1 MITLNQIIQSEDN
14 FDYPS
19 YMLNIF
25 ETLGID
31 YAICKNQDELF
42 AGVNPDSILV
52 NDNWKERIEL
62 VEVVKTPHPHTAYA
76 YYPTEYLQGKP
87 WDPSCTVFALFS
99 ILYKLLTGQ
108 IPYVSHLPETM
119 FNTEESIKL
128 LLKARK
134 NQLLDLSSIPPSL
147 RGMFSKGLSTPRK
160 YRYKSIDAFIDDFMV
175 LFPVALDEIISRFTI
190 EAMQESTAT
199 APPSDDE
206 VDEAIG
212 QIENFGQQIDYFKQI
227 TSSQTEFFLPIQK
240 SAEGSLDDLV
250 GLHDLKQ
257 YLRHGVLAIMKNP
270 EKARKYKLAI
280 PNGLLLY
287 GPPGCGKTTIAQKFA
302 AECQMNYAIV
312 NAQDIAS
319 TFIHGTQRLVKQLFQ
334 QAEQN
339 APIVLILDEIET
351 MVPNRNDP
359 SMAKMAEDTNAF
371 LSEMNNCGERG
382 IFLIGTTN
390 RPQFMD
396 SAILRSGRFD
406 KRVYV
411 PLPDEQTRKEIFHAY
426 LAGRPIDKSI
436 DCQRLSRLT
445 SGGYI
450 SSDIRQICNEA
461 AARAF
466 HEDAIITQQLL
477 EQVIREGGPSVNK
490 NELKTYEESR
500 KHIDPA
506 IRHTASL
513 NQIGFR

>member
-42 AGVNPDSILV
+42 EGVNPNSILV

-62 VEVVKTPHPHTAYA
+62 VEVVKSPPPHTAYA

-87 WDPSCTVFALFS
+87 WDSSCTVFALFS

-108 IPYVSHLPETM
+108 IPYVSHLPETI
-119 FNTEESIKL
+119 FNTKESIEL

-134 NQLLDLSSIPPSL
+134 NQLLDLSLVPPAL
-147 RGMFSKGLSTPRK
+147 RGIFAKGLSTPRK

-175 LFPVALDEIISRFTI
+175 LFPVALEQMIDFYTFQASQEPTPNQDSNIEIDETI
-190 EAMQESTAT
+190 GTFE
-199 APPSDDE
+199 
-206 VDEAIG
+206 
-212 QIENFGQQIDYFKQI
+212 QQIDYFKQI

-257 YLRHGVLAIMKNP
+257 YLRHGVLAIMKTP

-280 PNGLLLY
+280 PNGILLY

-319 TFIHGTQRLVKQLFQ
+319 TFVHGTQRLVKQLFQ

-426 LAGRPIDKSI
+426 LAGRPIDKNI

-450 SSDIRQICNEA
+450 SSDIRQICDEA

-466 HEDAIITQQLL
+466 HEDAFITQQLL

>member
-1 MITLNQIIQSEDN
+1 MITLSQIIQSEDN

-19 YMLNIF
+19 YMLNMF

-31 YAICKNQDELF
+31 YAICKNQNELF
-42 AGVNPDSILV
+42 EGVNPDSILL
-52 NDNWKERIEL
+52 NDNWKEHIEL
-62 VEVVKTPHPHTAYA
+62 VEVVKSQPPHTAYA
-76 YYPTEYLQGKP
+76 YYPSEYLQGKE
-87 WDPSCTVFALFS
+87 WDSSCTVFALFS

-108 IPYVSHLPETM
+108 IPYVNQLPETLL
-119 FNTEESIKL
+119 NSEEGIKL

-134 NQLLDLSSIPPSL
+134 NQLLDLSLVPPAL
-147 RGMFSKGLSTPRK
+147 RGIFAKGLSTPRK

-175 LFPVALDEIISRFTI
+175 LFPVALEQMIDFYTFQAS
-190 EAMQESTAT
+190 QESTQN
-199 APPSDDE
+199 SDSESEIDE
-206 VDEAIG
+206 N
-212 QIENFGQQIDYFKQI
+212 IETFEQQMDYLKQM
-227 TSSQTEFFLPIQK
+227 TSSQTEFVLQVQK
-240 SAEGSLDDLV
+240 DAEGNMDDLV
-250 GLHDLKQ
+250 GLHNLKQ
-257 YLRHGVLAIMKNP
+257 YLRTGVLAIMKNP
-270 EKARKYKLAI
+270 EKARKYQLTI
-280 PNGLLLY
+280 PNGMLLY
-287 GPPGCGKTTIAQKFA
+287 GPPGCGKTTIAKKFA
-302 AECQMNYAIV
+302 AECGINYAII

-319 TFIHGTQRLVKQLFQ
+319 TFVHGTQRLVKQLFQ
-334 QAEQN
+334 QAKLN
-339 APIVLILDEIET
+339 APIILILDEIET

-359 SMAKMAEDTNAF
+359 SMTKMAEDTNAF
-371 LSEMNNCGERG
+371 LSEMNNCSEHG
-382 IFLIGTTN
+382 IFIIGTTN

-426 LAGRPIDKSI
+426 LAGRPIDKNI

-450 SSDIRQICNEA
+450 SSDIRQICDEA

-466 HEDAIITQQLL
+466 HEDAFITQQLL

-490 NELKTYEESR
+490 YELKTYEESR

>member
-42 AGVNPDSILV
+42 EGVNPNSILV
-52 NDNWKERIEL
+52 NDNWKEHIEL
-62 VEVVKTPHPHTAYA
+62 VEVVKSPPPHTDYA

-87 WDPSCTVFALFS
+87 WDSSCTVFALFS
-99 ILYKLLTGQ
+99 ILYKLMTGQ
-108 IPYVSHLPETM
+108 IPYVNQLPETLL
-119 FNTEESIKL
+119 NSEEGIKL

-134 NQLLDLSSIPPSL
+134 NQLLDLSLVPPAL
-147 RGMFSKGLSTPRK
+147 RGIFAKGLSTPRK

-175 LFPVALDEIISRFTI
+175 LFPVALEQMIDFYTFQASQEPTPNQDSDIEIDETI
-190 EAMQESTAT
+190 GTFE
-199 APPSDDE
+199 
-206 VDEAIG
+206 
-212 QIENFGQQIDYFKQI
+212 QQIDYFKQI
-227 TSSQTEFFLPIQK
+227 TSSQTEFFLPVQK
-240 SAEGSLDDLV
+240 DTEGNLDDLV

-280 PNGLLLY
+280 PNGILLY

-426 LAGRPIDKSI
+426 LAGRPTDKNI

-450 SSDIRQICNEA
+450 SSDIRQICDEA

>member
-1 MITLNQIIQSEDN
+1 MITLSQIIQSEDN

-31 YAICKNQDELF
+31 YAICKNQDDLF
-42 AGVNPDSILV
+42 EGVNPNSILV
-52 NDNWKERIEL
+52 NDNWKEHIEL
-62 VEVVKTPHPHTAYA
+62 VEVVKSPPPHTAYA

-87 WDPSCTVFALFS
+87 WDSSCTVFALFS
-99 ILYKLLTGQ
+99 ILYKLMTGQ
-108 IPYVSHLPETM
+108 IPYVNQLPETLL
-119 FNTEESIKL
+119 NSEEGIKL

-134 NQLLDLSSIPPSL
+134 NQLLDLSLVPPAL
-147 RGMFSKGLSTPRK
+147 RGIFAKGLSTPRK

-175 LFPVALDEIISRFTI
+175 LFPVALEQMIDFYTFQASQEPTPNQDSDIEIDETI
-190 EAMQESTAT
+190 GTFE
-199 APPSDDE
+199 
-206 VDEAIG
+206 
-212 QIENFGQQIDYFKQI
+212 QQIDYFKQI
-227 TSSQTEFFLPIQK
+227 TSSQTEFFLPVQK
-240 SAEGSLDDLV
+240 DTEGNLDDLV

-280 PNGLLLY
+280 PNGILLY

-426 LAGRPIDKSI
+426 LAGRPIDKNI

-450 SSDIRQICNEA
+450 SSDIRQICDEA

>member
-42 AGVNPDSILV
+42 EGVNPNSILV

-62 VEVVKTPHPHTAYA
+62 VEVVKSPPPHTDYA

-87 WDPSCTVFALFS
+87 WDSSCTVFALFS
-99 ILYKLLTGQ
+99 ILYKLMTGQ
-108 IPYVSHLPETM
+108 IPYVNQLPETLL
-119 FNTEESIKL
+119 NSEEGIKL

-134 NQLLDLSSIPPSL
+134 NQLLDLSLVPPAL
-147 RGMFSKGLSTPRK
+147 RGIFAKGLSTPRK

-175 LFPVALDEIISRFTI
+175 LFPVALEQMIDFYTFQASQEPTPNQDSDIEIDETI
-190 EAMQESTAT
+190 GTFE
-199 APPSDDE
+199 
-206 VDEAIG
+206 
-212 QIENFGQQIDYFKQI
+212 QQIDYFKQI
-227 TSSQTEFFLPIQK
+227 TSSQTEFFLPVQK
-240 SAEGSLDDLV
+240 DTEGNLDDLV

-280 PNGLLLY
+280 PNGILLY

-406 KRVYV
+406 KRVYI

-426 LAGRPIDKSI
+426 LAGRPIDKNI

-450 SSDIRQICNEA
+450 SSDIRQICDEA

>member
-42 AGVNPDSILV
+42 EGVNPNSILV
-52 NDNWKERIEL
+52 NDNWKEHIEL
-62 VEVVKTPHPHTAYA
+62 VEVVKSPPPHTDYA

-87 WDPSCTVFALFS
+87 WDSSCTVFALFS
-99 ILYKLLTGQ
+99 ILYKLMTGQ
-108 IPYVSHLPETM
+108 IPYVNQLPETLL
-119 FNTEESIKL
+119 NSEEGIKL

-134 NQLLDLSSIPPSL
+134 NQLLDLSLVPPAL
-147 RGMFSKGLSTPRK
+147 RGIFAKGLSTPRK

-175 LFPVALDEIISRFTI
+175 LFPVALEQMIDFYTFQASQEPTPNQDSDIEIDETI
-190 EAMQESTAT
+190 GTFE
-199 APPSDDE
+199 
-206 VDEAIG
+206 
-212 QIENFGQQIDYFKQI
+212 QQIDYFKQI
-227 TSSQTEFFLPIQK
+227 TSSQTEFFLPVQK
-240 SAEGSLDDLV
+240 DTEGSLDDLV

-280 PNGLLLY
+280 PNGILLY

-302 AECQMNYAIV
+302 AESGCNYAIV

-334 QAEQN
+334 QAQQN
-339 APIVLILDEIET
+339 TPIVLILDEIET

-359 SMAKMAEDTNAF
+359 SMVKMAEDTNAF
-371 LSEMNNCGERG
+371 LSELNHCGERG
-382 IFLIGTTN
+382 IFVIGTTN

-426 LAGRPIDKSI
+426 LAGRPIDKNI

-450 SSDIRQICNEA
+450 SSDIRQICDEA

-466 HEDAIITQQLL
+466 HEDAFITQQLL

>member
-42 AGVNPDSILV
+42 EGVNPNSILV

-62 VEVVKTPHPHTAYA
+62 VEVVKSPPPHTDYA

-87 WDPSCTVFALFS
+87 WDSSCTVFALFS
-99 ILYKLLTGQ
+99 ILYKLMTGQ
-108 IPYVSHLPETM
+108 IPYVNQLPETLL
-119 FNTEESIKL
+119 NSEEGIKL

-134 NQLLDLSSIPPSL
+134 NQLLDLSLVPPAL
-147 RGMFSKGLSTPRK
+147 RGIFAKGLSTPRK

-175 LFPVALDEIISRFTI
+175 LFPVALEQMIDFYTFQASQEPTPNQDSDIEIDETI
-190 EAMQESTAT
+190 GTFE
-199 APPSDDE
+199 
-206 VDEAIG
+206 
-212 QIENFGQQIDYFKQI
+212 QQIDYFKQI
-227 TSSQTEFFLPIQK
+227 TSSQTEFFLPVQK
-240 SAEGSLDDLV
+240 DTEGNLDDLV

-280 PNGLLLY
+280 PNGILLY

-426 LAGRPIDKSI
+426 LAGRPTDKNI

-450 SSDIRQICNEA
+450 SSDIRQICDEA

>member
-1 MITLNQIIQSEDN
+1 MITLSQIIQSEDN

-42 AGVNPDSILV
+42 EGVNPNSILV

-62 VEVVKTPHPHTAYA
+62 VEVVKSPSPHTDYA

-87 WDPSCTVFALFS
+87 WDSSCTVFALFS
-99 ILYKLLTGQ
+99 ILYKLMTGQ
-108 IPYVSHLPETM
+108 IPYVNQLPETLL
-119 FNTEESIKL
+119 NSEEGIKL

-134 NQLLDLSSIPPSL
+134 NQLLDLSLVPPAL
-147 RGMFSKGLSTPRK
+147 RGIFAKGLSTPRK

-175 LFPVALDEIISRFTI
+175 LFPVALEQMIDFYTFQASQEPTPNQDSDIEIDETI
-190 EAMQESTAT
+190 GTFE
-199 APPSDDE
+199 
-206 VDEAIG
+206 
-212 QIENFGQQIDYFKQI
+212 QQIDYFKQI
-227 TSSQTEFFLPIQK
+227 TSSQTEFFLPVQK
-240 SAEGSLDDLV
+240 DTEGSLDDLV

-280 PNGLLLY
+280 PNGILLY

-302 AECQMNYAIV
+302 AESGCNYAIV

-334 QAEQN
+334 QAQQN
-339 APIVLILDEIET
+339 TPIVLILDEIET

-359 SMAKMAEDTNAF
+359 SMVKMAEDTNAF
-371 LSEMNNCGERG
+371 LSELNHCGERG
-382 IFLIGTTN
+382 IFVIGTTN

-426 LAGRPIDKSI
+426 LAGRPTNKNI

-450 SSDIRQICNEA
+450 SSDIRQICDEA

-466 HEDAIITQQLL
+466 HEDAFITQQLL

>member
-1 MITLNQIIQSEDN
+1 M
-14 FDYPS
+14 
-19 YMLNIF
+19 
-25 ETLGID
+25 
-31 YAICKNQDELF
+31 
-42 AGVNPDSILV
+42 
-52 NDNWKERIEL
+52 
-62 VEVVKTPHPHTAYA
+62 KT
-76 YYPTEYLQGKP
+76 
-87 WDPSCTVFALFS
+87 
-99 ILYKLLTGQ
+99 
-108 IPYVSHLPETM
+108 
-119 FNTEESIKL
+119 
-128 LLKARK
+128 
-134 NQLLDLSSIPPSL
+134 
-147 RGMFSKGLSTPRK
+147 
-160 YRYKSIDAFIDDFMV
+160 
-175 LFPVALDEIISRFTI
+175 
-190 EAMQESTAT
+190 
-199 APPSDDE
+199 
-206 VDEAIG
+206 
-212 QIENFGQQIDYFKQI
+212 
-227 TSSQTEFFLPIQK
+227 
-240 SAEGSLDDLV
+240 
-250 GLHDLKQ
+250 
-257 YLRHGVLAIMKNP
+257 P

-280 PNGLLLY
+280 PNGILLY

-319 TFIHGTQRLVKQLFQ
+319 TFIHGTQRLVKQLFL

-351 MVPNRNDP
+351 MGPNRNDP

-426 LAGRPIDKSI
+426 LAGRPIDKNV

-445 SGGYI
+445 LGGYI
-450 SSDIRQICNEA
+450 SSDIRQICDEA

>member
-42 AGVNPDSILV
+42 EGVNPNSILV

-62 VEVVKTPHPHTAYA
+62 VEVVKSPPPHTAYA

-87 WDPSCTVFALFS
+87 WDSSCTVFALFS
-99 ILYKLLTGQ
+99 ILYKLMTGQ

-119 FNTEESIKL
+119 FDTEESIKL

-134 NQLLDLSSIPPSL
+134 NQLLDLSLIPPSL

-175 LFPVALDEIISRFTI
+175 LFPVALEQMIDFYTFQASQEPTPNQDSDIEIDETI
-190 EAMQESTAT
+190 GTFE
-199 APPSDDE
+199 
-206 VDEAIG
+206 
-212 QIENFGQQIDYFKQI
+212 QQIDYFKQI
-227 TSSQTEFFLPIQK
+227 TSSQTEFFLPVQK
-240 SAEGSLDDLV
+240 DTEGNLDDLV

-280 PNGLLLY
+280 PNGILLY

-359 SMAKMAEDTNAF
+359 NMSKMAEDTNAF
-371 LSEMNNCGERG
+371 LSEMSNSAKRG

-406 KRVYV
+406 KRVYI
-411 PLPDEQTRKEIFHAY
+411 PLPDEQTRKELFRAY
-426 LAGRPIDKSI
+426 LTGRPIDKNI
-436 DCQRLSRLT
+436 DCQRLSCLT

-450 SSDIRQICNEA
+450 SSDIRQICDEA

-477 EQVIREGGPSVNK
+477 EQVIREGGPTVNK

-506 IRHTASL
+506 ICHTASL

>member
-1 MITLNQIIQSEDN
+1 MISLSQIIQSEDN
-14 FDYPS
+14 FNYPS

-42 AGVNPDSILV
+42 EGVNPNSILV

-62 VEVVKTPHPHTAYA
+62 VEVVKSPPPHTDYA

-87 WDPSCTVFALFS
+87 WDSSSTVFALFS

-108 IPYVSHLPETM
+108 IPYVSHLPETI
-119 FNTEESIKL
+119 FNTKESIDL

-134 NQLLDLSSIPPSL
+134 NQLLDLSLIPPSL
-147 RGMFSKGLSTPRK
+147 RGIFSKGLSTPRK

-175 LFPVALDEIISRFTI
+175 LFPVAIDEIISRFTI
-190 EAMQESTAT
+190 EAMQGPTAT
-199 APPSDDE
+199 PSSDDE
-206 VDEAIG
+206 IG
-212 QIENFGQQIDYFKQI
+212 EDIDQLEQFEQQIDYFKQMNL
-227 TSSQTEFFLPIQK
+227 SQTEFILQVQK
-240 SAEGSLDDLV
+240 DTEGNLDDLV
-250 GLHDLKQ
+250 GLHDLKH
-257 YLRHGVLAIMKNP
+257 YLRQGVLAIMKNP

-280 PNGLLLY
+280 PNGILLY

-319 TFIHGTQRLVKQLFQ
+319 TFIHGTQRLVKQLFL

-406 KRVYV
+406 KRVYI
-411 PLPDEQTRKEIFHAY
+411 PLPDEQTREEIFHAY
-426 LAGRPIDKSI
+426 LAGRPIDKNV
-436 DCQRLSRLT
+436 DCQRLSRLI

-450 SSDIRQICNEA
+450 SSDIRQICDEA

-500 KHIDPA
+500 KHMEPSSRYTPHI
-506 IRHTASL
+506 

>member
-1 MITLNQIIQSEDN
+1 MITLSQIIQSEDN

-42 AGVNPDSILV
+42 EGVNPNSILV

-62 VEVVKTPHPHTAYA
+62 VEVVKSPPPHTDYA

-87 WDPSCTVFALFS
+87 WDSSCTVFALFS
-99 ILYKLLTGQ
+99 ILYKLMTGQ
-108 IPYVSHLPETM
+108 IPYVNQLAETLL
-119 FNTEESIKL
+119 NSEEGIKL

-134 NQLLDLSSIPPSL
+134 NQLLDLSLVPPAL
-147 RGMFSKGLSTPRK
+147 RGIFAKGLSTPRK

-175 LFPVALDEIISRFTI
+175 LFPVALEQMIDFYTFQASQEPTPNQDSDIEIDETI
-190 EAMQESTAT
+190 GTFE
-199 APPSDDE
+199 
-206 VDEAIG
+206 
-212 QIENFGQQIDYFKQI
+212 QQIDYFKQI
-227 TSSQTEFFLPIQK
+227 TSSQTEFFLPVQK
-240 SAEGSLDDLV
+240 DTEGSLDDLV

-280 PNGLLLY
+280 PNGILLY

-302 AECQMNYAIV
+302 AESGCNYAIV

-334 QAEQN
+334 QAQQN
-339 APIVLILDEIET
+339 TPIVLILDEIET

-359 SMAKMAEDTNAF
+359 SMVKMAEDTNAF
-371 LSEMNNCGERG
+371 LSELNHCGERG
-382 IFLIGTTN
+382 IFVIGTTN

-426 LAGRPIDKSI
+426 LAGRPTDKNI

-450 SSDIRQICNEA
+450 SSDIRQICDEA

-466 HEDAIITQQLL
+466 HEDAFITQQLL

>member
-1 MITLNQIIQSEDN
+1 MITLSQIIQSEDN

-42 AGVNPDSILV
+42 EGVNPNSILV

-62 VEVVKTPHPHTAYA
+62 VEVVKSPPPHTDYA

-87 WDPSCTVFALFS
+87 WDSSCTVFALFS
-99 ILYKLLTGQ
+99 ILYKLMTGQ
-108 IPYVSHLPETM
+108 IPYVNQLPETLL
-119 FNTEESIKL
+119 NSEEGIKL

-134 NQLLDLSSIPPSL
+134 NQLLDLSLVPPAL
-147 RGMFSKGLSTPRK
+147 RGIFAKGLSTPRK

-175 LFPVALDEIISRFTI
+175 LFPVALEQMIDFYTFQASQEPTPNQDSDIEIDETI
-190 EAMQESTAT
+190 GTFE
-199 APPSDDE
+199 
-206 VDEAIG
+206 
-212 QIENFGQQIDYFKQI
+212 QQIDYFKQI

-240 SAEGSLDDLV
+240 DTEGNLDDLV

-257 YLRHGVLAIMKNP
+257 YLRQGVLAIMKNP

-280 PNGLLLY
+280 PNGILLY

-319 TFIHGTQRLVKQLFQ
+319 TFIHGTQRLVKQLFL

-426 LAGRPIDKSI
+426 LAGRPIDKNI

-450 SSDIRQICNEA
+450 SSDIRQICDEA

-466 HEDAIITQQLL
+466 HEDAFITQQLL

-506 IRHTASL
+506 IHHTASL

>member
-1 MITLNQIIQSEDN
+1 MITLSQIIQSEDN

-31 YAICKNQDELF
+31 YAICKNQDDLF

-87 WDPSCTVFALFS
+87 WDSSCTVFALFS
-99 ILYKLLTGQ
+99 ILYKLMTGQ
-108 IPYVSHLPETM
+108 IPYVNQLPETLL
-119 FNTEESIKL
+119 NSEEGIKL

-134 NQLLDLSSIPPSL
+134 NQLLDLSLVPPAL
-147 RGMFSKGLSTPRK
+147 RGIFAKGLSTPRK

-175 LFPVALDEIISRFTI
+175 LFPVALEQMIDFYTFQASQEPTPNQDSDIEIDETI
-190 EAMQESTAT
+190 GTFE
-199 APPSDDE
+199 
-206 VDEAIG
+206 
-212 QIENFGQQIDYFKQI
+212 QQIDYFKQI
-227 TSSQTEFFLPIQK
+227 TSSQTEFFLPVQK
-240 SAEGSLDDLV
+240 DTEGNLDDLV

-280 PNGLLLY
+280 PNGILLY

-302 AECQMNYAIV
+302 AESGCNYAIV

-371 LSEMNNCGERG
+371 LSEMSNSAKRG

-406 KRVYV
+406 KRVYI
-411 PLPDEQTRKEIFHAY
+411 PLPDEQTRKELFRAY
-426 LAGRPIDKSI
+426 LAGRPIDKNI
-436 DCQRLSRLT
+436 DCQRLSCLT

-450 SSDIRQICNEA
+450 SSDIRQICDEA

>member
-1 MITLNQIIQSEDN
+1 MITLSQIIQSEDN

-42 AGVNPDSILV
+42 EGVNPNSILV

-62 VEVVKTPHPHTAYA
+62 VEVVKSPPPHTDYA

-87 WDPSCTVFALFS
+87 WDSSCTVFALFS
-99 ILYKLLTGQ
+99 ILYKLMTGQ
-108 IPYVSHLPETM
+108 IPYVNQLPETLL
-119 FNTEESIKL
+119 NSEEGIKL

-134 NQLLDLSSIPPSL
+134 NQLLDLSLVPPAL
-147 RGMFSKGLSTPRK
+147 RGIFAKGLSTPRK

-175 LFPVALDEIISRFTI
+175 LFPVALEQMIDFYTFQASQEPTPNQDSDIEIDETI
-190 EAMQESTAT
+190 GTFE
-199 APPSDDE
+199 
-206 VDEAIG
+206 
-212 QIENFGQQIDYFKQI
+212 QQIDYFKQI
-227 TSSQTEFFLPIQK
+227 TSSQTEFFLPVQK
-240 SAEGSLDDLV
+240 DTEGNLDDLV

-280 PNGLLLY
+280 PNGILLY

-406 KRVYV
+406 KRVYI

-426 LAGRPIDKSI
+426 LAGRPIDKNI

-450 SSDIRQICNEA
+450 SSDIRQICDEA

-500 KHIDPA
+500 KHMEPTF
-506 IRHTASL
+506 HYTAHI

>member
-42 AGVNPDSILV
+42 EGVNPNSILV

-62 VEVVKTPHPHTAYA
+62 VEVVKSPPPHTDYA

-108 IPYVSHLPETM
+108 IPYVSHLPETI
-119 FNTEESIKL
+119 FNTKESIDL

-134 NQLLDLSSIPPSL
+134 NQLLDLSLIPPSL
-147 RGMFSKGLSTPRK
+147 RSMFSKGLSTPRK

-175 LFPVALDEIISRFTI
+175 LFPVAIDETISRFTI
-190 EAMQESTAT
+190 EAMQGPTAT
-199 APPSDDE
+199 PPSDDE
-206 VDEAIG
+206 IDEDID
-212 QIENFGQQIDYFKQI
+212 QLEQFEQQIDYFKQI

-257 YLRHGVLAIMKNP
+257 YLRQGVLAIMKNP

-280 PNGLLLY
+280 PNGILLY

-302 AECQMNYAIV
+302 AECGCNYAII

-339 APIVLILDEIET
+339 APIILILDEIET

-359 SMAKMAEDTNAF
+359 NMVKTAEDTNAF

-382 IFLIGTTN
+382 IFIIGTTN

-406 KRVYV
+406 KRFYV
-411 PLPDEQTRKEIFHAY
+411 PLPDQQTRMEIFRAY
-426 LAGRPIDKSI
+426 LKERPVEKDIDYQ
-436 DCQRLSRLT
+436 CLSELT

-450 SSDIRQICNEA
+450 SSDIRQICDEA

-490 NELKTYEESR
+490 SELRTYEESR
-500 KHIDPA
+500 KHIDPI
-506 IRHTASL
+506 IRHIASL

>member
-1 MITLNQIIQSEDN
+1 MITLSQIIQSEDN

-42 AGVNPDSILV
+42 EGVNPNSILV

-62 VEVVKTPHPHTAYA
+62 VEVVKSPPPHTDYA

-87 WDPSCTVFALFS
+87 WDSSCTVFALFS
-99 ILYKLLTGQ
+99 ILYKLMTGQ
-108 IPYVSHLPETM
+108 IPYVNQLPETLL
-119 FNTEESIKL
+119 NSEEGIKL

-134 NQLLDLSSIPPSL
+134 NQLLDLSLVPPAL
-147 RGMFSKGLSTPRK
+147 RGIFAKGLSTPRK

-175 LFPVALDEIISRFTI
+175 LFPVALEQMIDFYTFQASQEPTQNQDSDIEIDETI
-190 EAMQESTAT
+190 GTFE
-199 APPSDDE
+199 
-206 VDEAIG
+206 
-212 QIENFGQQIDYFKQI
+212 QQIDYFKQI
-227 TSSQTEFFLPIQK
+227 TSSQTEFFLPVQK
-240 SAEGSLDDLV
+240 DTEGNLDDLV

-280 PNGLLLY
+280 PNGILLY

-450 SSDIRQICNEA
+450 SSDIRQICDEA

-466 HEDAIITQQLL
+466 HEDAFITQQLL
-477 EQVIREGGPSVNK
+477 EQVIREGGPTVNK

>member
-1 MITLNQIIQSEDN
+1 MITLSQIIQSEDN

-42 AGVNPDSILV
+42 EGVNPNSILV

-62 VEVVKTPHPHTAYA
+62 VEVVKSPPPHTDYA

-87 WDPSCTVFALFS
+87 WDSSCTVFALFS
-99 ILYKLLTGQ
+99 ILYKLMTGQ
-108 IPYVSHLPETM
+108 IPYVNQLPETLL
-119 FNTEESIKL
+119 NSEEGIKL

-134 NQLLDLSSIPPSL
+134 NQLLDLSLVPPAL
-147 RGMFSKGLSTPRK
+147 RGIFAKGLSTPRK

-175 LFPVALDEIISRFTI
+175 LFPVALEQMIDFYTFQASQEPTPNQDSDIEIDETI
-190 EAMQESTAT
+190 GTFE
-199 APPSDDE
+199 
-206 VDEAIG
+206 
-212 QIENFGQQIDYFKQI
+212 QQIDYFKQI
-227 TSSQTEFFLPIQK
+227 TSSQTEFFLPVQK
-240 SAEGSLDDLV
+240 DTEGSLDDLV

-280 PNGLLLY
+280 PNGILLY

-302 AECQMNYAIV
+302 AESGCNYAIV

-334 QAEQN
+334 QAQQN
-339 APIVLILDEIET
+339 TPIVLILDEIET

-359 SMAKMAEDTNAF
+359 SMVKMAEDTNAF
-371 LSEMNNCGERG
+371 LSELNHCGERG
-382 IFLIGTTN
+382 IFVIGTTN

-426 LAGRPIDKSI
+426 LAGRPTDKNI

-450 SSDIRQICNEA
+450 SSDIRQICDEA

-466 HEDAIITQQLL
+466 HEDAFITQQLL

>member
-1 MITLNQIIQSEDN
+1 MITLSQIIQSEDN

-31 YAICKNQDELF
+31 YAICKNQNELF
-42 AGVNPDSILV
+42 EGVNPDSILV
-52 NDNWKERIEL
+52 NDNWKEHIDL
-62 VEVVKTPHPHTAYA
+62 VEVVKSPPPHTDYI
-76 YYPTEYLQGKP
+76 YYPSEYLRGKP
-87 WDPSCTVFALFS
+87 WDSSCTVFALFS
-99 ILYKLLTGQ
+99 ILYKLMTGQ
-108 IPYVSHLPETM
+108 IPYVNHLLETM
-119 FNTEESIKL
+119 FNTEDSIKL

-134 NQLLDLSSIPPSL
+134 NQLLDLSLIPPSL
-147 RGMFSKGLSTPRK
+147 RSMFSKGLSIPRK

-175 LFPVALDEIISRFTI
+175 LLPVALSETISHFTL
-190 EAMQESTAT
+190 ESSQEPTPDQES
-199 APPSDDE
+199 DYEIDE
-206 VDEAIG
+206 NLE
-212 QIENFGQQIDYFKQI
+212 QFEQQIDYFKQI

-240 SAEGSLDDLV
+240 DTEGSLDDLV
-250 GLHDLKQ
+250 GLHDLKH

-270 EKARKYKLAI
+270 EKACKYKLAI
-280 PNGLLLY
+280 PNGILLY

-302 AECQMNYAIV
+302 AECQMHYAIV

-351 MVPNRNDP
+351 MVPNRNNP
-359 SMAKMAEDTNAF
+359 NMVKMAEDTNAF
-371 LSEMNNCGERG
+371 LSELNYCGERG
-382 IFLIGTTN
+382 IFVIGTTN

-411 PLPDEQTRKEIFHAY
+411 PLPNEQTRKELFRAY
-426 LAGRPIDKSI
+426 LAGRPIDTNI
-436 DCQRLSRLT
+436 DYQRLSRLT

-450 SSDIRQICNEA
+450 SSDIRQICDEA

-466 HEDAIITQQLL
+466 HDDAIITQQLL

-500 KHIDPA
+500 KHMEPTS
-506 IRHTASL
+506 HYTAHI

>member
-1 MITLNQIIQSEDN
+1 MITLSQIIQSEDN

-19 YMLNIF
+19 YMLNMF

-31 YAICKNQDELF
+31 YAICKNQNELF
-42 AGVNPDSILV
+42 EGVNPDSILL
-52 NDNWKERIEL
+52 NDNWKEHIEL
-62 VEVVKTPHPHTAYA
+62 VEVVKSQPPHTAYA
-76 YYPTEYLQGKP
+76 YYPSEYLQGKE
-87 WDPSCTVFALFS
+87 WDSSCTVFALFS

-108 IPYVSHLPETM
+108 IPYVNQLPETLL
-119 FNTEESIKL
+119 NSEEGIKL

-134 NQLLDLSSIPPSL
+134 NQLLDLSLVPPAL
-147 RGMFSKGLSTPRK
+147 RGIFAKGLSTPRK

-175 LFPVALDEIISRFTI
+175 LFPVALEQMIDFYTFQASQEPTPNQDSDIEIDETI
-190 EAMQESTAT
+190 GTFE
-199 APPSDDE
+199 
-206 VDEAIG
+206 
-212 QIENFGQQIDYFKQI
+212 QQIDYFKQI
-227 TSSQTEFFLPIQK
+227 TSSQTEFFLPVQK
-240 SAEGSLDDLV
+240 DTEGNLDDLV

-280 PNGLLLY
+280 PNGILLY

-426 LAGRPIDKSI
+426 LAGRPIDKNI

-450 SSDIRQICNEA
+450 SSDIRQICDEA

>member
-1 MITLNQIIQSEDN
+1 
-14 FDYPS
+14 
-19 YMLNIF
+19 MLNIF

-31 YAICKNQDELF
+31 YAICKNQDDLF

-62 VEVVKTPHPHTAYA
+62 VEVVKTPPPHTAYA

-87 WDPSCTVFALFS
+87 WDSSCTVFALFS
-99 ILYKLLTGQ
+99 ILYKLMTGQ
-108 IPYVSHLPETM
+108 IPYVNQLPETLL
-119 FNTEESIKL
+119 NSEEGIKL

-134 NQLLDLSSIPPSL
+134 NQLLDLSLVPPAL
-147 RGMFSKGLSTPRK
+147 RGIFAKGLSTPRK

-175 LFPVALDEIISRFTI
+175 LFPVALEQMIDFYTFQASQEPTPNQDSDIEIDETI
-190 EAMQESTAT
+190 GTFE
-199 APPSDDE
+199 
-206 VDEAIG
+206 
-212 QIENFGQQIDYFKQI
+212 QQIDYFKQI
-227 TSSQTEFFLPIQK
+227 TSSQTEFFLPVQK
-240 SAEGSLDDLV
+240 DTAGNLDDLV

-280 PNGLLLY
+280 PNGILLY

-371 LSEMNNCGERG
+371 LSEMSNSAKRG

-426 LAGRPIDKSI
+426 LAGRPVDKNI
-436 DCQRLSRLT
+436 DCQRLSCLT

-450 SSDIRQICNEA
+450 SSDIRQICDEA

-466 HEDAIITQQLL
+466 HDDAIITQQLL

-500 KHIDPA
+500 KHMEPTS
-506 IRHTASL
+506 HYTAHI

>member
-42 AGVNPDSILV
+42 EGVNPNSILV
-52 NDNWKERIEL
+52 NDNWKEHIEL
-62 VEVVKTPHPHTAYA
+62 VEVVKSPPPHTDYA

-87 WDPSCTVFALFS
+87 WDSSCTVFALFS
-99 ILYKLLTGQ
+99 ILYKLMTGQ
-108 IPYVSHLPETM
+108 IPYVNQLPETLL
-119 FNTEESIKL
+119 NSEEGIKL

-134 NQLLDLSSIPPSL
+134 NQLLDLSLVPPAL
-147 RGMFSKGLSTPRK
+147 RGIFAKGLSTPRK

-175 LFPVALDEIISRFTI
+175 LFPVALEQMIDFYTFQASQEPTPNQDSDIEIDET
-190 EAMQESTAT
+190 
-199 APPSDDE
+199 
-206 VDEAIG
+206 
-212 QIENFGQQIDYFKQI
+212 IENFEQQIDYFKQI
-227 TSSQTEFFLPIQK
+227 TSSQTEFFLPVQK
-240 SAEGSLDDLV
+240 DTEGNLDDLV

-280 PNGLLLY
+280 PNGILLY

-426 LAGRPIDKSI
+426 LAGRPTDKNI

-450 SSDIRQICNEA
+450 SSDIRQICDEA

-466 HEDAIITQQLL
+466 HEDAFITQQLL

>member
-1 MITLNQIIQSEDN
+1 MITLSQIIQSEDN
-14 FDYPS
+14 LDYPS

-31 YAICKNQDELF
+31 YAICKNQNELF
-42 AGVNPDSILV
+42 EGVNPDSILV
-52 NDNWKERIEL
+52 NDNWKEHIDL
-62 VEVVKTPHPHTAYA
+62 VEVVKSPPPHTDYI
-76 YYPTEYLQGKP
+76 YYPSEYLRGKP
-87 WDPSCTVFALFS
+87 WDSSCTVFALFS
-99 ILYKLLTGQ
+99 ILYKLMTGQ
-108 IPYVSHLPETM
+108 IPYVNHLPETM
-119 FNTEESIKL
+119 FNAEDSIKL

-134 NQLLDLSSIPPSL
+134 NQLLDLSLIPPSL
-147 RGMFSKGLSTPRK
+147 RSMFSKGLSIPRK

-175 LFPVALDEIISRFTI
+175 LLPVALSETISHFTL
-190 EAMQESTAT
+190 ESSQEPTPDQES
-199 APPSDDE
+199 DYEIDE
-206 VDEAIG
+206 NLE
-212 QIENFGQQIDYFKQI
+212 QFEQQIDYFKQI

-240 SAEGSLDDLV
+240 DTEGSLDDLV
-250 GLHDLKQ
+250 GLHDLKH

-270 EKARKYKLAI
+270 EKAHKYKLAI
-280 PNGLLLY
+280 PNGILLY

-319 TFIHGTQRLVKQLFQ
+319 TFVHGTQRLVKQLFQ

-359 SMAKMAEDTNAF
+359 NMAKMAEDTNAF

-406 KRVYV
+406 KRVYI

-426 LAGRPIDKSI
+426 LAGRPIDKNV

-450 SSDIRQICNEA
+450 SSDIRQICDEA

-477 EQVIREGGPSVNK
+477 EQVIRDGGPSVNK

-500 KHIDPA
+500 KHMEPTS
-506 IRHTASL
+506 HYTAHI

>member
-1 MITLNQIIQSEDN
+1 MITLSQIIQSEDN

-42 AGVNPDSILV
+42 EGVNPNSILV

-62 VEVVKTPHPHTAYA
+62 VEVVKSPPPHTDYA

-87 WDPSCTVFALFS
+87 WDSSCTVFALFS
-99 ILYKLLTGQ
+99 ILYKLMTGQ
-108 IPYVSHLPETM
+108 IPYVNQLPETLL
-119 FNTEESIKL
+119 NSEEGIKL

-134 NQLLDLSSIPPSL
+134 NQLLDLSLVPPAL
-147 RGMFSKGLSTPRK
+147 RGIFAKGLSTPRK

-175 LFPVALDEIISRFTI
+175 LFPVALEQMIDFYTFQASQEPTPNQDSDIEIDETI
-190 EAMQESTAT
+190 GTFE
-199 APPSDDE
+199 
-206 VDEAIG
+206 
-212 QIENFGQQIDYFKQI
+212 QQIDYFKQI
-227 TSSQTEFFLPIQK
+227 TSSQTEFFLPVQK
-240 SAEGSLDDLV
+240 DTEGNLDDLV

-280 PNGLLLY
+280 PNGILLY

-371 LSEMNNCGERG
+371 LSELNHCGERG
-382 IFLIGTTN
+382 IFVIGTTN

-426 LAGRPIDKSI
+426 LAGRPTDKNI

-450 SSDIRQICNEA
+450 SSDIRQICDEA

-500 KHIDPA
+500 KHMEPSSRYTPHI
-506 IRHTASL
+506 